1 MAWILL
7 ELAFM
12 KRVIIKFFRNKFLL
26 AFLFN
31 LVYISFIHN
40 INLFYIVRSKW
51 ECDRLQ
57 SEIDLMKE
65 KNQTVD
71 RDLKD
76 LTTNHRTLERYAR
89 ETFYMKRDNEDVYV
103 IKTNY

>member
-1 MAWILL
+1 MARILV
-7 ELAFM
+7 EIACM
-12 KRVIIKFFRNKFLL
+12 KRLIIKFFRNKFIL

-31 LVYISFIHN
+31 LIYISFIHN

-57 SEIDLMKE
+57 AEIDMMKE

-71 RDLKD
+71 HDLKD